1 MCLASYD
8 YYTYEKIENTL
19 LEWQDTFGTEVHPS
33 TLYTGFGII
42 YNLQTIG
49 YSSQDSLPIYAV
61 KLSANVQEWEAE
73 PKVLIL
79 GQCHAEE
86 IYGVEIAMEIINQF
100 LHPDQNQYS
109 DNGSFLKNG
118 LPCGG
123 EHEAHANRY
132 Y

>member
-1 MCLASYD
+1 MQKFFSLLFLILFHYCLATD
-8 YYTYEKIENTL
+8 AYYTYEKIENTL

-33 TLYTGFGII
+33 TLYSGFGII

-61 KLSANVQEWEAE
+61 KLSDNVEKGESE

-86 IYGVEIAMEIINQF
+86 IYGVEISMAIIECF
-100 LHPDQNQYS
+100 LNPEQCYNNYT
-109 DNGSFLKNG
+109 
-118 LPCGG
+118 
-123 EHEAHANRY
+123 
-132 Y
+132 

>member
-1 MCLASYD
+1 MASYD

-33 TLYTGFGII
+33 TLYSGFGII

-61 KLSANVQEWEAE
+61 KLSDNVEKRESE

-86 IYGVEIAMEIINQF
+86 IYGVEISMEIITQF
-100 LHPDQNQYS
+100 LHPDQDLYS
-109 DNGSFLKNG
+109 DNWSFFQKSLYNI
-118 LPCGG
+118 
-123 EHEAHANRY
+123 E
-132 Y
+132 